1 MPWAKM
7 IASPDFRLADVHTVI
22 ANMLKLKDKLWL
34 AKGMAATLSATAA
47 PSLGEASDG
56 GLDKDGFEL
65 P

>member
-1 MPWAKM
+1 M
-7 IASPDFRLADVHTVI
+7 IASPDFRPTDDHSAIVKT
-22 ANMLKLKDKLWL
+22 LKLNVKLWL
-34 AKGMAATLSATAA
+34 TKGIPATPLRHRRS